1 MKYYSF
7 LFINFI
13 VSFLSDIVL
22 NDLSHGKKPFPFN
35 SKIIDSLA
43 IYFKNKSIIIAGIL
57 AGLTVAISLFLTTI
71 VSNMILG
78 FWIPE
83 NLIELLKFCILSFIL
98 GFIIDILI
106 DKVDLFGSTL
116 RPYYKLAGSGLWGG
130 LAFLFSIIISYFIQK
145 HLLPIL

>member
-13 VSFLSDIVL
+13 VSFLSDIIL
-22 NDLSHGKKPFPFN
+22 NDLSQGKKPFN

-57 AGLTVAISLFLTTI
+57 AGLTIAISLFLTTI
-71 VSNMILG
+71 VSNMVLG
-78 FWIPE
+78 YWIPE